1 MAQTRY
7 YSSTS
12 GSMTLVGAINASAT
26 SLIVDTTTGLP
37 ASTPFTIIVDP
48 GLASMEIMDCTA
60 VAGTTLTVTRG
71 RDGTSGQSHD
81 NGAVIRHGF
90 SARDFD
96 ESRAH
101 EDDTTAHGATGAVV
115 GTTNTQVLTNKD
127 LSSGT
132 NAFPTSL
139 ATLTGTQTLTNKTI
153 DGANNTLSNIPSS
166 AVTGLD
172 AHTAA
177 TAAHGTTG
185 AVVGISDTQTLT
197 NKTISGAS
205 NTLTNIAQSSV
216 TSLTTDLAGHDTRL
230 DALEA
235 DTGDISTGVI
245 TAASGWTLAE
255 EHGRRIGNVAMI
267 TFTFTRTGSA
277 ISSSTTGNITNVS
290 VGTVAAGWRPALDEA
305 GVSPRSTG
313 TSWNGYVA
321 GGSGTIG
328 LGNLP
333 PNVALGVG
341 DQISGTATYLCVE

>member
-37 ASTPFTIIVDP
+37 ASVPFTIIVDP

-101 EDDTTAHGATGAVV
+101 EDDLTAHGATGAVV
-115 GTTNTQVLTNKD
+115 GTTNTQTLTNKD
-127 LSSGT
+127 LTSAT
-132 NAFPTSL
+132 NTFPTSL

-172 AHTAA
+172 AHTSA

-216 TSLTTDLAGHDTRL
+216 TSLTTDLAALDTRL
-230 DALEA
+230 DTLEA
-235 DTGDISTGVI
+235 DTGDVTNAM
-245 TAASGWTLAE
+245 TAAANWQLDE
-255 EHGRRIGNVAMI
+255 QHVRKIGNVCMI
-267 TFTFTRTGSA
+267 TFTASRLN
-277 ISSSTTGNITNVS
+277 STLTSNTSGNIGNV
-290 VGTVAAGWRPALDEA
+290 TVATMDAAYAPALDEA
-305 GVSPRSTG
+305 GIAPRSTG
-313 TSWNGYVA
+313 TSWNGYVSTSPSIVIA
-321 GGSGTIG
+321 
-328 LGNLP
+328 NLP
-333 PNVALGVG
+333 PSVSLGVG
-341 DQISGTATYLCVE
+341 DQISGTATYLCVV